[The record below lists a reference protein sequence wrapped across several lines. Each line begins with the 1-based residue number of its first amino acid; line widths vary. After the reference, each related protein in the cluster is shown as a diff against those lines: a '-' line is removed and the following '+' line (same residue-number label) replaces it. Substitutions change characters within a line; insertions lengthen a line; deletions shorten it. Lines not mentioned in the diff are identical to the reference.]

1 MSDEEEIIC
10 ASCEKKNCDPK
21 KGIGCCHC
29 HKWEHFKCKNV
40 LEKAISKL
48 RSKPYFCS
56 DGCLAANESV
66 PRSSAVD
73 AELLNRMNELM
84 SEVKCIKNTVTE
96 IEKSQTFIS
105 GEFDKLMKEMVVLK
119 KDHNNLTK
127 NVGDLYGKHQT
138 VNTKVSQL
146 ELEVDRLARAGLTN
160 NMVILGLPSTKDEDA
175 SEWTSRAPAKGRQS
189 PFPSAEPGGFRE
201 QLVHLGLD
209 HPRRLAPPR
218 AITVKDDHP
227 QAAGLNRKGGSPLG
241 TPASV
246 DSGAADQPMRED
258 ACPSEPAT
266 PAGRPSSRHRSRKNR
281 CRPRRPANNAAS
293 GAEVQTRSQEQRAAA
308 SVSNNNTPPPPFGAV
323 PAAEW
328 RLDELL
334 CRPAIAGGE
343 PSAERITVLHLGD
356 HPLKCPQKSVVLL
369 HPNVGDLVR
378 KVATS
383 VGYNLPEGAIKEAK
397 RLFPKDKNNTRAT
410 IPIKVTFSDER
421 IKEGL
426 FAGKKARGQLLPSS
440 VDPKFGSSNSRIML
454 RDEMTSFGMNLLK
467 ETREAEYRLQVH
479 LAWA

>member
-40 LEKAISKL
+40 LEKAIPKL

-56 DGCLAANESV
+56 DGCLAAHESV

-84 SEVKCIKNTVTE
+84 SEVKGIKNTVTE

-160 NMVILGLPSTKDEDA
+160 NMVILGLPSTKDED
-175 SEWTSRAPAKGRQS
+175 
-189 PFPSAEPGGFRE
+189 
-201 QLVHLGLD
+201 
-209 HPRRLAPPR
+209 
-218 AITVKDDHP
+218 
-227 QAAGLNRKGGSPLG
+227 
-241 TPASV
+241 
-246 DSGAADQPMRED
+246 
-258 ACPSEPAT
+258 
-266 PAGRPSSRHRSRKNR
+266 
-281 CRPRRPANNAAS
+281 
-293 GAEVQTRSQEQRAAA
+293 
-308 SVSNNNTPPPPFGAV
+308 
-323 PAAEW
+323 
-328 RLDELL
+328 
-334 CRPAIAGGE
+334 
-343 PSAERITVLHLGD
+343 
-356 HPLKCPQKSVVLL
+356 
-369 HPNVGDLVR
+369 VGDLVR

-467 ETREAEYRLQVH
+467 ETREAEYLTDYKFIWPGRNGVVLVKKSENSPVH
-479 LAWA
+479 VIRSIADLHKLEHTSSHKRPLSSSENSSPELSQPIERPGRQKIPRK